1 MLSVHCPT
9 CDTVLALPDEM
20 LGQQVRC
27 GDCQGV
33 FVAEAPPKRARARD
47 DEDRDRD
54 RDRDRPSSR
63 RRERDDE
70 DDDDRDRPS
79 RRRRRDRDED
89 DDYDDRPARPKK
101 KRRKKKAVAGMPG
114 LAMAAAILF
123 LIWGGIGAIWSIYSI
138 VGLVT
143 LLDVGAPASFVL
155 SYLVSTILSGCF
167 AAFLVVSGLKVLNG
181 QVEDIASV
189 GTAALAVCGA
199 MMIWSVVQVA
209 MIAPVFALS
218 FALRAF
224 VTALVFMSGIIVG
237 GIFCIV
243 CSQKYEKWQSSS

>member
-9 CDTVLALPDEM
+9 CDTALALPDEM

-54 RDRDRPSSR
+54 RPSSR
-63 RRERDDE
+63 RRDRDDD

-79 RRRRRDRDED
+79 RRRRRDRDDEE
-89 DDYDDRPARPKK
+89 DDYDDRPARPKRK
-101 KRRKKKAVAGMPG
+101 KRRKKKATAGIPG
-114 LAMAAAILF
+114 LAVAAAILF
-123 LIWGGIGAIWSIYSI
+123 LIWGGIGAILSIYSI

-143 LLDVGAPASFVL
+143 LLDIGAPASFVL
-155 SYLVSTILSGCF
+155 SSLVSTILAGCF

-199 MMIWSVVQVA
+199 LLIWSIVRFA
-209 MIAPVFALS
+209 LIAPMFALS
-218 FALRAF
+218 FALTAF
-224 VTALVFMSGIIVG
+224 ATMLLFMSGVIVG

-243 CSQKYEKWQSSS
+243 CGQKYEKWQSSS